1 MARCSARS
9 PGCGR
14 SRSADLTAGSA
25 AEGDAAA
32 RRRGWSLLEGHA
44 DRAAGRALALFAA
57 ARASR
62 PQDPLA
68 LAGEGI
74 ARAMGGDAAGAEP
87 LLRGALAHAEQLAP
101 RNRLALTRFAL
112 ANLLFDAGRG
122 AEAEP
127 EYRAAA
133 TAAATS
139 AGRAAALVR
148 IATIALDGDRLD
160 DADSALGVALAGAPD
175 YAQAHYLRAT
185 LLRRRGATADAE
197 RELRLHALLKAVDE
211 AGRHSP
217 PDVDEVLRLRSELI
231 AAWPECAVF
240 RLDRIRFEIDAGRY
254 AQAQAEA
261 AALLES
267 AGPSAPVA
275 FLLARAH
282 AGRGDLAAATE
293 ARALALRLDPAAPS
307 SRQQVL
313 ADWRRGGRFSERPP
327 RARER
332 RRPAGA
338 PPAACAPERC
348 GALICVWHGLT
359 SLRCSSTT

>member
-1 MARCSARS
+1 MLDRLRPLLRGALLGALA
-9 PGCGR
+9 GCGR
-14 SRSADLTAGSA
+14 EPERVDPTAGSA

-32 RRRGWSLLEGHA
+32 RIAEGWSLLEGHA

-57 ARASR
+57 ARVSR

-160 DADSALGVALAGAPD
+160 DADAALDVALAGAPD

-211 AGRHSP
+211 AGRHAP
-217 PDVDEVLRLRSELI
+217 PDVDLVLRLRSELI

-240 RLDRIRFEIDAGRY
+240 RLDRIRCEIDAGRY

-293 ARALALRLDPAAPS
+293 ARALALRLDPAAPVELDE
-307 SRQQVL
+307 QVL
-313 ADWRRGGRFSERPP
+313 ADWRRGGVGFSEEAAAKL
-327 RARER
+327 RAEW
-332 RRPAGA
+332 RRPAA
-338 PPAACAPERC
+338 PR
-348 GALICVWHGLT
+348 G
-359 SLRCSSTT
+359 R